1 MIFTPGELITDDPSW
16 MRGHGTRA
24 LNGSTLSTVAGRVEK
39 VNKLITVKPL
49 RGRYTPVIGDHVVGR
64 VSETGNRRW
73 RVSINSSMDA
83 SLQLGSVNLPGGV
96 LRRKSDDDELQMREF
111 LKEGDLLNAEV
122 QSVYPDGGCALHT
135 RSLRYGK
142 LRNGQLVVIPAGLV
156 LRQSVQT
163 HQLPG
168 NVEANIGVNGY
179 IWLRKAPKSESKQVG
194 LTRLEQE
201 TDAMLIYKDTNDDVD
216 LETRKTISRYSNLIN
231 MLVEQEYLVFGSRL
245 KEMHEASLQ
254 FEDNELL
261 DEKVKLE
268 IVKQPQVE
276 ESAPVSAESVEL
288 RDQEVEDNE
297 SGPEFSVDATPE
309 TTTSQAA
316 PAAPEEEEAPPKRL
330 FIRPIRDETSLE
342 DVENLFA
349 KYGDISDI
357 SLKPGYGFVEFHKHE
372 DATLAVSK
380 LNGDESFGY
389 SIMVEPAMARPK
401 REFDSPRE
409 FEQKPIAKYRLEVEG

>member
-1 MIFTPGELITDDPSW
+1 

-142 LRNGQLVVIPAGLV
+142 LRNG
-156 LRQSVQT
+156 
-163 HQLPG
+163 

-268 IVKQPQVE
+268 IV
-276 ESAPVSAESVEL
+276 
-288 RDQEVEDNE
+288 
-297 SGPEFSVDATPE
+297 
-309 TTTSQAA
+309 
-316 PAAPEEEEAPPKRL
+316 
-330 FIRPIRDETSLE
+330 
-342 DVENLFA
+342 
-349 KYGDISDI
+349 
-357 SLKPGYGFVEFHKHE
+357 
-372 DATLAVSK
+372 SK
-380 LNGDESFGY
+380 L
-389 SIMVEPAMARPK
+389 K
-401 REFDSPRE
+401 
-409 FEQKPIAKYRLEVEG
+409 

>member
-1 MIFTPGELITDDPSW
+1 
-16 MRGHGTRA
+16 
-24 LNGSTLSTVAGRVEK
+24 
-39 VNKLITVKPL
+39 
-49 RGRYTPVIGDHVVGR
+49 
-64 VSETGNRRW
+64 
-73 RVSINSSMDA
+73 
-83 SLQLGSVNLPGGV
+83 
-96 LRRKSDDDELQMREF
+96 
-111 LKEGDLLNAEV
+111 
-122 QSVYPDGGCALHT
+122 
-135 RSLRYGK
+135 
-142 LRNGQLVVIPAGLV
+142 
-156 LRQSVQT
+156 
-163 HQLPG
+163 
-168 NVEANIGVNGY
+168 
-179 IWLRKAPKSESKQVG
+179 
-194 LTRLEQE
+194 
-201 TDAMLIYKDTNDDVD
+201 
-216 LETRKTISRYSNLIN
+216 
-231 MLVEQEYLVFGSRL
+231 
-245 KEMHEASLQ
+245 
-254 FEDNELL
+254 
-261 DEKVKLE
+261 
-268 IVKQPQVE
+268 QPQVE

-401 REFDSPRE
+401 
-409 FEQKPIAKYRLEVEG
+409 QAYR